1 MPRGTGERIPCDC
14 KLQHSSLIAVSTRRA
29 HRRKYGVR
37 EGFIHH
43 PSQLVDDLTLGPE
56 PVDDARMDEDMLVD
70 DILER
75 FGQDRGDEEDDDD
88 EIGDLP
94 TFDEDD
100 SRDEEYRYG
109 DEEAK
114 EDDVD
119 EDSLVDEEDVE
130 DLLMEDGISAAAGL
144 VFAPNDLVEE
154 ISFWQSLSGYS
165 EARFC

>member
-1 MPRGTGERIPCDC
+1 
-14 KLQHSSLIAVSTRRA
+14 
-29 HRRKYGVR
+29 
-37 EGFIHH
+37 
-43 PSQLVDDLTLGPE
+43 
-56 PVDDARMDEDMLVD
+56 MDEDMLVD

-94 TFDEDD
+94 TFDEDG
-100 SRDEEYRYG
+100 SRDEEYRDG
-109 DEEAK
+109 DEEAT

-144 VFAPNDLVEE
+144 VFAPNDLAEE
-154 ISFWQSLSGYS
+154 ISFLRSLSGNS
-165 EARFC
+165 DGMVLLTCSTRARSTYEKNNESIRLEMRGKFERYEIW